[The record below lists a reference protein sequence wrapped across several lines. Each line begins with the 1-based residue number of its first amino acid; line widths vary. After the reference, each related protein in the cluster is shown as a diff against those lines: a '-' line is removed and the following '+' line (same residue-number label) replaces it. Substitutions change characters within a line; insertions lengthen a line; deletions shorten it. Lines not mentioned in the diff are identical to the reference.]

1 MSKRSQDEADIR
13 QLVARADA
21 SQADV
26 ERFTSLLTEDV
37 VIVNI
42 AGIRVVGR
50 DNFRSI
56 MATAMKS
63 RLSNVRTSTEV
74 EEITFLRPDVAL
86 IACTKDVF
94 DENADAP
101 DAPPSRGTL
110 TFVAVKG
117 EGGWRITLAQTTPT
131 MT

>member
-1 MSKRSQDEADIR
+1 MSKRSQEDADVR

-21 SQADV
+21 FQADV

-50 DNFRSI
+50 DTFKN
-56 MATAMKS
+56 MMTAAMKT
-63 RLSNVRTSTEV
+63 RLSNVRTRTEV

-86 IACTKDVF
+86 VACTKDVF

-101 DAPPSRGTL
+101 DIPSSRGTL
-110 TFVAVKG
+110 TFVAVRG
-117 EGGWRITLAQTTPT
+117 DNGWRIALAQTTPA